1 MSALQELHTGHNNK
15 QNFYCLVEIVIIW
28 LNTNFQKQQLGS
40 LNINGDRYRQI
51 YQLFNLQMIWKT
63 KSESKQQ
70 TLLGPTVKRN
80 QITTDK
86 IIKEIW
92 K

>member
-70 TLLGPTVKRN
+70 TQQDRRS
-80 QITTDK
+80 
-86 IIKEIW
+86 KEI
-92 K
+92 KLPQIK